1 MNGLDG
7 EKAGVG
13 EGQIWGGVA
22 RIKRV
27 WHGYVNNLGDCWGG
41 YIVLGKPVTLLFLE
55 VIKAFFIGG

>member
-41 YIVLGKPVTLLFLE
+41 YI
-55 VIKAFFIGG
+55 